1 MVGQGLPAMI
11 ERSANFTVSVHRPTT
26 GGPGNFLRVGLN
38 FRLQL
43 QDMGMIRTERHT
55 QFVVEPL

>member
-1 MVGQGLPAMI
+1 MI